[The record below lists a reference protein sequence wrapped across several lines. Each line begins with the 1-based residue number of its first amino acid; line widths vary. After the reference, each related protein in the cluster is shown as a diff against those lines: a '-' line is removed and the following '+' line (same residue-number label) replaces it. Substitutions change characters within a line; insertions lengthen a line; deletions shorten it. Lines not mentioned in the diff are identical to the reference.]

1 MSCDYRCG
9 FLIAVCLFDADL
21 QKVLDLL
28 DIISGANREIIE
40 SKQMYPKILADVTSM
55 ITDLRTHIDAIEL

>member
-1 MSCDYRCG
+1 M
-9 FLIAVCLFDADL
+9 
-21 QKVLDLL
+21 L

-40 SKQMYPKILADVTSM
+40 SKQMYPKILADITSM